1 MGWSLNACIMKAKR
15 IFNIL
20 LILVVLVSN
29 VGCDQVSKAIARNSL
44 GDHQT
49 VSLVNDHLKLL
60 KVENKGAFLSLGS
73 ALPVFLR
80 IILLNILPLVVLGLT
95 GFYVFTRTN
104 LSRMTTIGTCFV
116 IGGGLGNIYDRMIY
130 GSVTDFLHIDFVIFQ
145 TGVFNLAD
153 VSIMVGA
160 FVIVLDV
167 VRQRKIEVG

>member
-1 MGWSLNACIMKAKR
+1 MTAKR
-15 IFNIL
+15 IFNIM
-20 LILVVLVSN
+20 LILTVLVSN
-29 VGCDQVSKAIARNSL
+29 VGCDQVTKAIARNSL

-49 VSLVNDHLKLL
+49 VSLVNDHLKLM

-73 ALPVFLR
+73 DLPVFLR
-80 IILLNILPLVVLGLT
+80 IVLLNILPLVVLGLA

-104 LSRMTTIGTCFV
+104 LSRVTTIATCFV
-116 IGGGLGNIYDRMIY
+116 IGGGLGNIYDRMVN

-153 VSIMVGA
+153 VSIMIGA

-167 VRQRKIEVG
+167 ARHRKIEVG

>member
-1 MGWSLNACIMKAKR
+1 M
-15 IFNIL
+15 
-20 LILVVLVSN
+20 LILIVLVSN
-29 VGCDQVSKAIARNSL
+29 VGCDQVTKAIARNSL

-49 VSLVNDHLKLL
+49 VSLVNDHLKLM

-73 ALPVFLR
+73 DLPVFLR
-80 IILLNILPLVVLGLT
+80 IVLLNILPLVVLGLA

-104 LSRMTTIGTCFV
+104 LSRITTIGTCFV
-116 IGGGLGNIYDRMIY
+116 IGGGLGNIYDRMVN

-153 VSIMVGA
+153 VSIMIGA

-167 VRQRKIEVG
+167 ARRRKIEVG

>member
-1 MGWSLNACIMKAKR
+1 MKAKR

>member
-1 MGWSLNACIMKAKR
+1 MNAKR
-15 IFNIL
+15 IFNIM

-44 GDHQT
+44 SDNQI
-49 VSLVNDHLKLL
+49 VSLANDHIKLM
-60 KVENKGAFLSLGS
+60 KVENKGAFLSIGS

-80 IILLNILPLVVLGLT
+80 IILLNILPLVVLGLV
-95 GFYVFTRTN
+95 GFYVFTKTN
-104 LSRMTTIGTCFV
+104 LSRLTTIGTCFV
-116 IGGGLGNIYDRMIY
+116 IGGGLGNIYDRMVY

-160 FVIVLDV
+160 FVIAFDV
-167 VRQRKIEVG
+167 VRHRKVEAG

>member
-1 MGWSLNACIMKAKR
+1 M
-15 IFNIL
+15 
-20 LILVVLVSN
+20 LILTVLVSN
-29 VGCDQVSKAIARNSL
+29 VGCDQMSKAIARNSL

-49 VSLVNDHLKLL
+49 VSLVNDHLKLM

-73 ALPVFLR
+73 DLPVFLR
-80 IILLNILPLVVLGLT
+80 VVLLNILPLVVLGLA

-104 LSRMTTIGTCFV
+104 VSRITTIGTCFV
-116 IGGGLGNIYDRMIY
+116 IGGGLGNIYDRMVN

-153 VSIMVGA
+153 VSIMIGA

-167 VRQRKIEVG
+167 VRQRKIDVG

>member
-1 MGWSLNACIMKAKR
+1 MTAKR
-15 IFNIL
+15 FFNIM

-44 GDHQT
+44 GENQT
-49 VSLVNDHLKLL
+49 VSLVNDHIKLM

-80 IILLNILPLVVLGLT
+80 IVLLNILPLVVLGLA

-104 LSRMTTIGTCFV
+104 LSRITTIGTCFV
-116 IGGGLGNIYDRMIY
+116 IGGGLGNIYDRMVY
-130 GSVTDFLHIDFVIFQ
+130 GSVTDFLHIDFGIFQ
-145 TGVFNLAD
+145 TGIFNLAD

-160 FVIVLDV
+160 FVITVDV
-167 VRQRKIEVG
+167 VRHRKIEVG